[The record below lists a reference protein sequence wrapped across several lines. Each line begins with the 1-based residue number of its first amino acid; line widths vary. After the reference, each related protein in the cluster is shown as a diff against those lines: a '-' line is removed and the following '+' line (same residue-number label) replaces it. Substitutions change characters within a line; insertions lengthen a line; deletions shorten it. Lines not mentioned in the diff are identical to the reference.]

1 MNYTKEDIIDGEFH
15 SHVIDEI
22 LFTKKTKY
30 QKIEI
35 IKTKANGIGLFID
48 GRIQHV
54 ELDEYVYSEIMVHS
68 AMIFLKETAKNVLCI
83 GGGPGGI
90 IREVLKYDFVVSVEQ
105 IDIDNEI
112 IEISKKY
119 LSHITQDAFND
130 SRYNLIIEDATNYL
144 KQNSKKYD
152 LIINDLSEPLNDGAS
167 LPFFKSNTLNDVKS
181 SLTDKGIYV
190 SWGGSASTL
199 ANNSIKLYQELK
211 STFQNVYPLYNY
223 MQSYGTSW
231 FTFIC
236 SDSDIIKLNEEAEV
250 IDTFL
255 TKNKIHLTFFDGL
268 TFKHI
273 SLLPK
278 NIRKIVQ

>member
-1 MNYTKEDIIDGEFH
+1 MKFTKEKIIDGEFH
-15 SHVIDEI
+15 AHIIDEI
-22 LFTKKTKY
+22 LFSKKTKY

-35 IKTKANGIGLFID
+35 IKTKASGIGLFID

-68 AMIFLKETAKNVLCI
+68 AMIFLQEVAKNILCI

-90 IREVLKYDFVVSVEQ
+90 VREVLKYDFVKTVDQ

-119 LSHITQDAFND
+119 LSHITQNAFKD
-130 SRYNLIIEDATNYL
+130 YRYNLIIDDATNYL
-144 KQNSKKYD
+144 KQTNKKYD

-167 LPFFKSNTLNDVKS
+167 IPFFNSNTLKDVKN
-181 SLTDKGIYV
+181 SLTSNGIYV
-190 SWGGSASTL
+190 SWGGSAFTL
-199 ANNSIKLYQELK
+199 ANQSTKLHQELK
-211 STFQNVYPLYNY
+211 STFLNVYLLYNY

-236 SDSDIIKLNEEAEV
+236 SDSDIINFNEEVEK
-250 IDTFL
+250 IDAFL
-255 TKNKIHLTFFDGL
+255 TKKQINLTFFDGL
-268 TFKHI
+268 TFKHMSI
-273 SLLPK
+273 LPK
-278 NIRKIVQ
+278 NVRKIVI